1 MPGRLRGVSAR
12 GCRGPHCGSSGAG
25 ARPCRSG
32 CCSKARNSWAATR
45 VESSRLRRGGSGI
58 VPVPR
63 PEAASRSVSAACCLS
78 VIGAWVS
85 WYRKISRLAYVG
97 SENFTNASL
106 NRNRE
111 LGVITSN
118 SAIVSTIK
126 SVLTVDAERAAIW
139 TP

>member
-1 MPGRLRGVSAR
+1 
-12 GCRGPHCGSSGAG
+12 
-25 ARPCRSG
+25 
-32 CCSKARNSWAATR
+32 
-45 VESSRLRRGGSGI
+45 
-58 VPVPR
+58 
-63 PEAASRSVSAACCLS
+63 
-78 VIGAWVS
+78 VS